1 MRVMGIDPGSLCTGY
16 GVVDAVK
23 GNLQAV
29 HWGSIRPPARKP
41 FPDRLKYI
49 YDGLTE
55 VLREYAPDTV
65 AIEDIFFAVNAK
77 STIKLGQA
85 RGVAILAVMNAGKSL
100 AEYSP
105 LEVKQSTVGY
115 GRADKR
121 QVQDMVTALLKLK
134 QKPEPLDVSD
144 ALAVA
149 ICHAHSYKMT
159 DRLSAA
165 LKR

>member
-16 GVVDAVK
+16 GIVDTVN
-23 GNLQAV
+23 GDLQAV
-29 HWGSIRPPARKP
+29 HWGSIRCSGKKP
-41 FPDRLKYI
+41 FPDRLKSI

-55 VLREYAPDTV
+55 VLREYSPDGV

-77 STIKLGQA
+77 STIKLGQT
-85 RGVAILAVMNAGKSL
+85 RGVAILAVMNAGKPL

-134 QKPEPLDVSD
+134 EKPEPFDVSD

-149 ICHAHSYKMT
+149 ICHAHSHKMT
-159 DRLSAA
+159 ERLNAA
-165 LKR
+165 SKR

>member
-16 GVVDAVK
+16 GIVDVMN

-29 HWGSIRPPARKP
+29 HWGSIRPPAKKP
-41 FPDRLKYI
+41 FPDRLKTI
-49 YDGLTE
+49 YDGLTD
-55 VLREYAPDTV
+55 VLREYSPDAV

-105 LEVKQSTVGY
+105 LEVKQATVGY

-121 QVQDMVTALLKLK
+121 QVQDMVTALLKLAE
-134 QKPEPLDVSD
+134 KPEPLDVSD

-165 LKR
+165 VKR